1 MDIMK
6 NVITSLVLLMTA
18 LGFSQT
24 TIKEEA
30 EITRTVSVENVDVA
44 ITVDSAEEIESTF
57 TIDDIKE
64 LLDLSSDNEM
74 VSFKI
79 VCRGDYMSNG
89 KKSSMSYKV
98 EGNSNNRDDF
108 LKSVEKIRTSAIKY
122 YNNKN

>member
-1 MDIMK
+1 MK

>member
-1 MDIMK
+1 MK

-24 TIKEEA
+24 TIKQEA
-30 EITRTVSVENVDVA
+30 EIIKTVKVENVDVVV
-44 ITVDSAEEIESTF
+44 TVDSAEEIESTF
-57 TIDDIKE
+57 TIEDIKE
-64 LLDLSSDNEM
+64 MLDLSENNET

-89 KKSSMSYKV
+89 NKSSISYKV
-98 EGNSNNRDDF
+98 EGNSNDSDNF